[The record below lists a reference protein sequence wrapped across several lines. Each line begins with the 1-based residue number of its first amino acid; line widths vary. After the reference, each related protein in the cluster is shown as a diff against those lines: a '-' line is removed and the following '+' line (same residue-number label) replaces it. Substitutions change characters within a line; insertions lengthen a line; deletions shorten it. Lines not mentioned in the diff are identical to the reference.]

1 MSDLKERQAR
11 KDFIRILPGIL
22 ISLIALVIILLVVDW
37 RDVLVA
43 LQQAHYSY
51 LLLGLPIYLAAYV
64 FRALG
69 WRTLLKEGASFK
81 RVFLSMQTGYLLNN
95 ILPFRLGELGRAFLL
110 GRSGL
115 PFWRVFSTIL
125 IERAFDLILAA
136 GLLLGTIPFVWGST
150 RSQPLA
156 YGVVAAVLLG
166 MIALHLL
173 ARYQDWVVARYERLG
188 LRWPIVA
195 RFGPERLSAFFD
207 GLAALV
213 RLSRFLRVLGWMLLS
228 WGTAVIY
235 QYILLLAFVP
245 GARPLWAGFGLATA
259 SLGVALPSSP
269 SYIGIFEGAWIGALA
284 FFEVPFSTALAYAII
299 AHVLH
304 ILISVAFGVYT
315 LSSEGETIGQV
326 YDQIRKKR
334 SITIR

>member
-1 MSDLKERQAR
+1 MSELKERPAR

-22 ISLIALVIILLVVDW
+22 ISLAALVIIGMLVEW
-37 RDVLVA
+37 GEVLGA

-51 LLLGLPIYLAAYV
+51 LLLALPVYLAAYV
-64 FRALG
+64 FRALA
-69 WRTLLKEGASFK
+69 WRTLLMEGASFK

-95 ILPFRLGELGRAFLL
+95 MLPFRLGEIGRAFLL
-110 GRSGL
+110 GRGGL
-115 PFWRVFSTIL
+115 KFWRVFSTIL

-150 RSQPLA
+150 QSGPLA
-156 YGVVAAVLLG
+156 YGVVAAVMLG
-166 MIALHLL
+166 MVALHLL
-173 ARYQDWVVARYERLG
+173 ARYQAWVLDRYERLG
-188 LRWPIVA
+188 ERWPVVA
-195 RFGPERLSAFFD
+195 RVGRERLDAFFE

-213 RLSRFLRVLGWMLLS
+213 HLSRFLRVMGWMVLNWS
-228 WGTAVIY
+228 TAVLY
-235 QYILLLAFVP
+235 QYILMLAFIP
-245 GARPLWAGFGLATA
+245 HSRLLWAGFGLATA

-284 FFEVPFSTALAYAII
+284 FFKVPFSTALAYAII

-304 ILISVAFGVYT
+304 VLISVVFGVYT
-315 LSSEGETIGQV
+315 LTSEGETIGQL

-334 SITIR
+334 STSFQ